1 MIKLIKILIL
11 TLTISSC
18 SIINMMRDDENQD
31 DITNNRRHVYMK
43 NYGNLETAKEKVAVK
58 FYDEDWGYDEE
69 RY

>member
-1 MIKLIKILIL
+1 
-11 TLTISSC
+11 
-18 SIINMMRDDENQD
+18 MMRDDENQD